1 MYERKYSGLK
11 NFLQKIYMIS
21 RNICKIW
28 ARFGQDLGKIYAT
41 FSKKVFLLYVDQA
54 IRGCGKKVCFSLRLI
69 GICRLAHKKFLAAKY
84 FLEIFM
90 KNFLMSVQN
99 FQNLE
104 FLKSNIF
111 KIWNFQIWVFPKSEI
126 SKIQYF
132 SNSNNLFSKSSILKI
147 RNFKIWKFS

>member
-1 MYERKYSGLK
+1 MG
-11 NFLQKIYMIS
+11 
-21 RNICKIW
+21 KIW
-28 ARFGQDLGKIYAT
+28 TRFGQDLGKIYAT

-111 KIWNFQIWVFPKSEI
+111 KIWNFQNWVFPKSEI

-132 SNSNNLFSKSSILKI
+132 SNSNIFKIEYSQNPEFQNLKI
-147 RNFKIWKFS
+147 FIGRSKHNLGPFT